1 MPRLTRLLALALA
14 ALAFAAAG
22 CGGDDDE
29 GTDTG
34 ATGATGGAAVAPL
47 TEQEFVS
54 QAEEICDDA
63 SAELQEQGTPS
74 SPEELEGYVT
84 DTLVPTVQDQL
95 DAIGALSPPEGQ
107 EDEVEAFLDSAEQ
120 ELDAIQADPTSISE
134 QSFQETEQLA
144 EEIGLDECGGTG

>member
-1 MPRLTRLLALALA
+1 MRQLIRLLALALA

-47 TEQEFVS
+47 TEEEFVS
-54 QAEEICDDA
+54 QADEICSDA
-63 SAELQEQGTPS
+63 ATQLQEEGTPS

-84 DTLVPTVQDQL
+84 DTLVPSVQDQL
-95 DAIGALSPPEGQ
+95 DAIGALTPPEGQ

-120 ELDAIQADPTSISE
+120 ELDSIQADPASISE
-134 QSFQETEQLA
+134 ESFQETEQLA
-144 EEIGLDECGGTG
+144 QEIGLDECGGTG